1 MIEYEQI
8 RTLPEDYILRKIDE
22 FLQEDTPDGDK
33 TTEGIYVS
41 SRKVRAIIQAEDD
54 LVLAGANCLKYFFYS
69 DFVKLNYNDGDF
81 VPNSAIIAEIETDAS
96 EILTKERTI
105 LNLMQRLSGIATFTS
120 KYTAIANPHNVK
132 ILDTRKTTPGLRLF
146 EKYAVTMGGGY
157 NHRLD
162 LSSGI
167 LIKDNHIQAAGG
179 ITNALNSIKSKH
191 FGLPIELEVE
201 NEDQIKEAM
210 DCGLDGFLL
219 DNMNR
224 ERTISAVKLIRSYP
238 NGNDIFIESS
248 GGINLSNLPNYVD
261 TGINAI
267 SIGALTHSVMGAN
280 IHMEFEEI

>member
-41 SRKVRAIIQAEDD
+41 SHKVRAIIQAEDD
-54 LVLAGANCLKYFFYS
+54 LVLAGANCLPYFFYS
-69 DFVKLNYNDGDF
+69 DFVKKNFNDGDF
-81 VPNSAIIAEIETDAS
+81 VQNGAIIAVIETDAA

-120 KYTAIANPHNVK
+120 KYSEIATPHNVK

-146 EKYAVTMGGGY
+146 EKYAVTMGGGF

-167 LIKDNHIQAAGG
+167 LIKDNHIQAAGS
-179 ITNALNSIKSKH
+179 ITNALKTIKSKN

-201 NEDQIKEAM
+201 NDDQIKEALE
-210 DCGLDGFLL
+210 CCLDGFLL

-238 NGNDIFIESS
+238 NGNEIFIESS
-248 GGINLSNLPNYVD
+248 GGINLTNLSDYVD

-280 IHMEFEEI
+280 IHMEFEGI

>member
-8 RTLPEDYILRKIDE
+8 STLPEDYILRKIDE
-22 FLQEDTPDGDK
+22 FLQEDTPDGDI

-41 SRKVRAIIQAEDD
+41 SHKVKAIIQAEDD
-54 LVLAGANCLKYFFYS
+54 LVLAGANCLPYFFYS
-69 DFVKLNYNDGDF
+69 GFVKQNFNDGDF
-81 VPNSAIIAEIETDAS
+81 VQNGAIIAVIETDAA

-120 KYTAIANPHNVK
+120 KYAAIAKKHNVK

-146 EKYAVTMGGGY
+146 EKYAVTMGGGF

-167 LIKDNHIQAAGG
+167 LIKDNHIQAAGS
-179 ITNALNSIKSKH
+179 ITNALKTIKSKN
-191 FGLPIELEVE
+191 FGLSIELEVE
-201 NEDQIKEAM
+201 NEDQIKEALN
-210 DCGLDGFLL
+210 CGLDGFLL

-238 NGNDIFIESS
+238 NGKEIFIESS
-248 GGINLSNLPNYVD
+248 GGINLTNLLDYVD

-267 SIGALTHSVMGAN
+267 SIGALTHSAMGAN
-280 IHMEFEEI
+280 IHMEFEAI

>member
-22 FLQEDTPDGDK
+22 FLQEDNPDGDK

-41 SRKVRAIIQAEDD
+41 SHKVRAIIQAEDD
-54 LVLAGANCLKYFFYS
+54 LVLAGANCLPYFFYS
-69 DFVKLNYNDGDF
+69 DFVKQNFNDGDF
-81 VPNSAIIAEIETDAS
+81 VKNGAIIAVIETDAA

-120 KYTAIANPHNVK
+120 KYSEIAKPHNVK

-167 LIKDNHIQAAGG
+167 LIKDNHIQAAGS
-179 ITNALNSIKSKH
+179 ITNALKTIKSKNY
-191 FGLPIELEVE
+191 GLPIELEVE
-201 NEDQIKEAM
+201 NEDQIKEALE
-210 DCGLDGFLL
+210 CGLDGFLL

-238 NGNDIFIESS
+238 NRNEIFIESS
-248 GGINLSNLPNYVD
+248 GGINLTNLLDYVD

-280 IHMEFEEI
+280 IHMEFEAI